1 MPFFLPFHIVIPR
14 AIERFAFFCETF
26 NSMRTIMQL
35 HRITVEVQEN
45 IAHHISFNSL
55 LMNLGQQYKKSFKFK
70 VHSTFPFS
78 NIEPLWKIL
87 SDL

>member
-1 MPFFLPFHIVIPR
+1 
-14 AIERFAFFCETF
+14 
-26 NSMRTIMQL
+26 MRL

-70 VHSTFPFS
+70 DFLRKDEAREAE
-78 NIEPLWKIL
+78 IKK
-87 SDL
+87 